1 VPASADAYILRMVI
15 HDWAEPEIF
24 AILARVREA
33 MKPASRLVL
42 IELIVPETTGFNPG
56 VWGT

>member
-1 VPASADAYILRMVI
+1 MVI